1 MDKLALEVFRPSL
14 ADLLRDALAD
24 ILDDYEHELRVLDSP
39 LLKDECS
46 RRQCLAHARLIIED
60 TVEEIRN
67 SMPVSGHHGL
77 ARDIG
82 VTRAA
87 SGMHPSES
95 LRVAA
100 VLFASTIRQLTCH
113 LSGDNAAEQVTLA
126 SVTLNSVIIRAL
138 RAAADSYA
146 GMLLNRVHQAHVEER
161 RRLSRELHDR
171 IGHGISVAARSLE
184 LHDIYRQSDPERATA
199 RMRSAQQTLGETIEV
214 VRQAISDLRL
224 VEPMESLEKAI
235 KLFLEEATGPNL
247 ISHVEVNGDEVW
259 AAPEVIEEVFLIVRE
274 GLRNVVAHAHAER
287 VLVRVDVAP
296 DDLRASVVDD
306 GRGFQPSEAG
316 GRGGTGVLSMRERAA
331 MLGGMLTI
339 SSRNG
344 QGTRLELLVPLTGG
358 AQS

>member
-1 MDKLALEVFRPSL
+1 
-14 ADLLRDALAD
+14 
-24 ILDDYEHELRVLDSP
+24 
-39 LLKDECS
+39 
-46 RRQCLAHARLIIED
+46 
-60 TVEEIRN
+60 
-67 SMPVSGHHGL
+67 
-77 ARDIG
+77 
-82 VTRAA
+82 
-87 SGMHPSES
+87 
-95 LRVAA
+95 
-100 VLFASTIRQLTCH
+100 
-113 LSGDNAAEQVTLA
+113 
-126 SVTLNSVIIRAL
+126 
-138 RAAADSYA
+138 
-146 GMLLNRVHQAHVEER
+146 
-161 RRLSRELHDR
+161 
-171 IGHGISVAARSLE
+171 
-184 LHDIYRQSDPERATA
+184 
-199 RMRSAQQTLGETIEV
+199 MRSAQQTLGETIEV

-316 GRGGTGVLSMRERAA
+316 GHGGTGVLSMRERAA

>member
-1 MDKLALEVFRPSL
+1 MDKLALEPFRPTL
-14 ADLLRDALAD
+14 ADLLREALAD

-39 LLKDECS
+39 LMKDEGS
-46 RRQCLAHARLIIED
+46 RSQCLAHARLIIED
-60 TVEEIRN
+60 TAEEIRN

-82 VTRAA
+82 ATRAA
-87 SGMHPSES
+87 SGVHPSES
-95 LRVAA
+95 LRGSAI
-100 VLFASTIRQLTCH
+100 LFASTMRRLVSQLH
-113 LSGDNAAEQVTLA
+113 GEHAAEQVTLTA
-126 SVTLNSVIIRAL
+126 ITLNSVIIRAL

-184 LHDIYRQSDPERATA
+184 LHDIYRHTDPDRANA
-199 RMRSAQQTLGETIEV
+199 RMRSAQQMLGETIDV

-224 VEPMESLEKAI
+224 VEPVESLEKAI
-235 KLFLEEATGPNL
+235 KLFLERATGPNL

-259 AAPEVIEEVFLIVRE
+259 AAPEVIEEVFLIIRE
-274 GLRNVVAHAHAER
+274 ALRNVVAHAHAER

-306 GRGFQPSEAG
+306 GRGFQPGEAAH
-316 GRGGTGVLSMRERAA
+316 GGTGVLSMRERAA
-331 MLGGMLTI
+331 MLGGVLTI
-339 SSRNG
+339 SSHQG
-344 QGTRLELLVPLTGG
+344 QGTRLDLVVPLTGG
-358 AQS
+358 ARS